1 MYLFWRKLLSI
12 VFYIKYKI
20 KVLNPEKI
28 PKMKGGFII
37 ASNHQSNLDP
47 PMVAA
52 VVKGKFSFMAKEEL
66 FRNWFV
72 RFVITK
78 CGAFPVSRG
87 AGDDAPIRKSVEAV
101 QKNRILVIFP
111 EGTRSKTG
119 VIGRVKSGV
128 VLIASEANA
137 PVVPVC
143 IRYDEKKHVTM
154 NIGDVIPPEIIKIDP
169 DDRHSMRKSA
179 KVISEALLGLQ
190 KELYDAAGLEVPKAE
205 KAEKAEKTEIKNES
219 SGDAE

>member
-20 KVLNPEKI
+20 KVINPERI
-28 PKMKGGFII
+28 PKMKGGYII
-37 ASNHQSNLDP
+37 ACNHQSNLDP

-52 VVKGKFSFMAKEEL
+52 VVRGKFSFMAKEEL
-66 FRNWFV
+66 FHKGWFV
-72 RFVITK
+72 KFIITK

-87 AGDDAPIRKSVEAV
+87 AGDDAPIKKSVEAV

-154 NIGDVIPPEIIKIDP
+154 NFGEVIPPENIKIDP
-169 DDRHSMRKSA
+169 DDRHSMRNSA
-179 KVISEALLGLQ
+179 KVISDALHGLQ
-190 KELYDAAGLEVPKAE
+190 KELYDAAELPLPTDE
-205 KAEKAEKTEIKNES
+205 KSEKKSES

>member
-20 KVLNPEKI
+20 KVMHPEKI
-28 PKMKGGFII
+28 PKMKGGYII
-37 ASNHQSNLDP
+37 ACNHQSNLDP

-52 VVKGKFSFMAKEEL
+52 VVRGKFSFMAKEEL
-66 FRNWFV
+66 FKKNWFLKTI
-72 RFVITK
+72 ITW

-87 AGDDAPIRKSVEAV
+87 SGDDAPIRLSVEAV

-137 PVVPVC
+137 PVLPVC

-154 NIGDVIPPEIIKIDP
+154 NFGDIIPPEDVKIDP

-179 KVISEALLGLQ
+179 KIISDTLHGLQ
-190 KELYDAAGLEVPKAE
+190 KELYDAAGLPVPTAE
-205 KAEKAEKTEIKNES
+205 KSEKAAES
-219 SGDAE
+219 AGDAE